1 MNPKQKAKN
10 DLCPKCGAELVVGR
24 FPIGYAVACPKD
36 ECRGSGDDLTYHMT
50 PEAAEKHY
58 REGSKSN

>member
-1 MNPKQKAKN
+1 LKPKN

-24 FPIGYAVACPKD
+24 FPIGYSVTCPVA

-50 PEAAEKHY
+50 PEAAEKYY
-58 REGSKSN
+58 REGSPEN

>member
-1 MNPKQKAKN
+1 MKPKQKN

-24 FPIGYAVACPKD
+24 FPIGYAVTCSKD